1 MYFEEKFDC
10 RSCGYD
16 FERKSEM
23 SECRKCS
30 ESYCEQCLDSEG
42 NCVSCWD

>member
-10 RSCGYD
+10 RSCGHD
-16 FERKSEM
+16 FEPKSEM
-23 SECRKCS
+23 SECRKCT